1 MLKICIVTSIRPVVF
16 ETLVITSKDEHFCIT
31 LKIYSVTVSE
41 SLFHHKFSDSC
52 RTSSRMNGQAF
63 ITSRVSILFLEASLA
78 SVIAFIYHLIS
89 RSQHC
94 ATGINNSYSLWVIAT
109 TIFADF
115 LSISDALSIIMVD
128 IVWLLWT
135 RLFLR

>member
-31 LKIYSVTVSE
+31 LKIYSVTVSG